1 MMGSLAVAAM
11 TAVALSL
18 FHSIDATV
26 MILMWNFGVAA
37 LFIVISGLGGRQL
50 FGWVALK
57 G

>member
-1 MMGSLAVAAM
+1 MMASLAVAAM

-18 FHSIDATV
+18 FHPVDATV
-26 MILMWNFGVAA
+26 MILMWNFGVAVMF
-37 LFIVISGLGGRQL
+37 LMVSGFGGRRL